1 MHGQPAC
8 RRRIRGRAF
17 SLVELLVVIAVI
29 AILIGLLL
37 PALRGAREAAR
48 AAICLSNQRQIGL
61 AMLTYAGDYRQYIA
75 REGSWDATDGPVQ
88 DHIPWN
94 IAYRPF
100 VDDRVSRVYG
110 QEENDLFA
118 RAEYFRCPTR
128 RASPHT
134 LQYMANGM
142 AFRVPGL
149 VDSRAST
156 IQRYRRGVFRIDL
169 VQRPADVIALAELA
183 EDPGDA
189 LYRRWRGSGPASDW
203 EYGQFYDVWL
213 ATHVQP
219 GNTDYRVSP
228 TRHGRGSNAGYFDG
242 HAVLTAKAKVLNVR
256 SWDDG
261 VYNRN

>member
-1 MHGQPAC
+1 MPGCVTVQLRSSP
-8 RRRIRGRAF
+8 RAF
-17 SLVELLVVIAVI
+17 SLVELLVVVAVI
-29 AILIGLLL
+29 AVLVSLLL

-48 AAICLSNQRQIGL
+48 AAACLSNQRQIGT
-61 AMLTYAGDYRQYIA
+61 AMLLYAGDYRQYVA

-88 DHIPWN
+88 DHMPWN

-100 VDDRVSRVYG
+100 VDDRVSRAYG

-118 RAEYFRCPTR
+118 RAEYFRCPAR

-134 LQYMANGM
+134 LQYMANGA

-149 VDSRAST
+149 IDTRAAT
-156 IQRYRRGVFRIDL
+156 LQRFRRGMFRIDL

-183 EDPGDA
+183 EDPGDV
-189 LYRRWRGSGPASDW
+189 LYRRWRGNGPTSDW

-213 ATHVQP
+213 VAHLQP
-219 GNTDYRVSP
+219 GNTDYRVSA

-242 HAVLTAKAKVLNVR
+242 HATLTPKGKLLNAR

-261 VYNRN
+261 VYNR